1 MHQSTL
7 AYPVDPAN
15 GSGMTRTQQTA
26 WIVGAIVAV
35 GLILAIILWPQPDFG
50 SMGPFEK
57 CEYSKYYK
65 DLGGDPVACKGEI
78 GRRNLMGERLPEA
91 FRNF

>member
-7 AYPVDPAN
+7 AYPVHPAN

-35 GLILAIILWPQPDFG
+35 GLILTFILWPEPNLDGMDDMQKCNYSSYYQNRGG
-50 SMGPFEK
+50 SPKVDAPTGPITAVGK
-57 CEYSKYYK
+57 LAK
-65 DLGGDPVACKGEI
+65 I
-78 GRRNLMGERLPEA
+78 
-91 FRNF
+91 